1 MSDSVANS
9 MKLVE
14 ETVIP
19 TGRGHALVVPKGQ
32 VLRIFLVEDTQVGD
46 CVFYN
51 ADDHR
56 EYWHCGQSWGIN
68 ATLGTGNAR
77 RFKYFYSKPPREN
90 LMLTVVQDT
99 VGNHWGN
106 MSGRCSRMLY
116 ERWGYGAHRSC
127 QQNLEE
133 ALEPFRISPDEV
145 YDVFNV
151 FMNAGMDGDGNFT
164 IETTTAKKGDFI
176 DLRAEMN
183 ILAGISA
190 CPDDKMPTNGG
201 SCKPLGL
208 KVFAPE

>member
-1 MSDSVANS
+1 MQGPDSY
-9 MKLVE
+9 KLVE
-14 ETVIP
+14 EIVIP
-19 TGRGHALVVPKGQ
+19 AGTGHGLIVPKDH

-46 CVFYN
+46 CAFYN

-77 RFKYFYSKPPREN
+77 RFDHFYSKPPREN
-90 LMLTVVQDT
+90 LMMTVLEDT

-116 ERWGYGAHRSC
+116 ERWGFGDHRSC

-133 ALEPFRISPDEV
+133 ALAPFGLEPDDV
-145 YDVFNV
+145 HDVFNV
-151 FMNAGMDGDGNFT
+151 FMNAEMDGDGNFT
-164 IETTTAKKGDFI
+164 ICETTARKGDFI
-176 DLRAEMN
+176 DLRADMN
-183 ILAGISA
+183 VLAGVSA

-208 KVFAPE
+208 HLYRPK